1 MSRGGVGREGGAG
14 RRRNAGGAG
23 GGRAERTVQTDPWS
37 TVGPGGVERGGIGGC
52 GGRRRPG
59 RARSELL
66 S

>member
-23 GGRAERTVQTDPWS
+23 GEKAERTVQADPWS
-37 TVGPGGVERGGIGGC
+37 TVGPGGNGEGGIWGF

-59 RARSELL
+59 CARSELL